1 MEATK
6 KTRENLSVTVPKDIS
21 DCLEVMHGVEKI
33 KKTKKSKSDIVEDI
47 IRKGLEAMGV
57 NPKTYGQDINLS
69 GYESIA

>member
-47 IRKGLEAMGV
+47 IRKGLETMGID
-57 NPKTYGQDINLS
+57 PKTYGQDINLS
-69 GYESIA
+69 GYESTT